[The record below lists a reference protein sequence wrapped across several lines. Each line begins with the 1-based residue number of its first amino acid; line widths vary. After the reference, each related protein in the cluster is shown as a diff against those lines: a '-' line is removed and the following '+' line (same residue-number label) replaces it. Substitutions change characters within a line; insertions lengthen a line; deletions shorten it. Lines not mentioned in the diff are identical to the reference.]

1 MNLKIKSTESTTA
14 FAQGKTSVVVDDVT
28 CKIHRLLADSAS
40 NLDDVLV
47 EQRLL
52 FT

>member
-1 MNLKIKSTESTTA
+1 MNLKIKGKESTTA

-40 NLDDVLV
+40 DLDDVLV
-47 EQRLL
+47 ERRLP